1 MTGPLEE
8 LAEALRAEDQA
19 RGSIRDARRRQA
31 DAFRELQR
39 AGMPGTTVALRV
51 ARLLGRTVSISERRR
66 LAELLRKRAYR
77 TRTSCPD
84 NLALSHGHA
93 PMADARCDRAIKLDH
108 GESNMRGLVK
118 RVVTEEFIEKRQGED
133 DGEELE
139 LGEHEE
145 EDEVDEDEPRPSRRR
160 K

>member
-1 MTGPLEE
+1 
-8 LAEALRAEDQA
+8 
-19 RGSIRDARRRQA
+19 
-31 DAFRELQR
+31 
-39 AGMPGTTVALRV
+39 
-51 ARLLGRTVSISERRR
+51 
-66 LAELLRKRAYR
+66 
-77 TRTSCPD
+77 
-84 NLALSHGHA
+84 
-93 PMADARCDRAIKLDH
+93 
-108 GESNMRGLVK
+108 MRGLVK